1 MADMTQ
7 YPLFAYSETKVAPV
21 MTALFLLSVLLFLLA
36 AGVLALRLRTLDRQL
51 DDARARLEEQA
62 DYCRLAFTDTLT
74 GLPNRRAFQ
83 HALERLEGSGRS
95 VCLALLDLNG
105 LKRVN
110 DSQGHLAGDALLQR
124 TAGQLLTLCPPLF
137 QAFRIGGD
145 EFVLLGTELSQ
156 AEAESFFPRLLHA
169 LDEAG
174 ADAALGWC
182 LGPAA
187 GPEDLQALLRES
199 DRRMYTQ
206 KQERRGVCSNS
217 TGHRSAPPRPR

>member
-1 MADMTQ
+1 MTL

-62 DYCRLAFTDTLT
+62 DYCRLAFTDALT
-74 GLPNRRAFQ
+74 GLPNRRSFQ